1 MASGASAYLGSTR
14 VLKEKIQNSKVGS
27 MPAPVALKKSLTQHT
42 PIPGWCLQGLGRGY
56 SHMEGRKDRKGP
68 IFTKADLGLDIILP
82 LTSSYKSLDL
92 SEPQFPPLQNG
103 FEDINSVQRL

>member
-1 MASGASAYLGSTR
+1 
-14 VLKEKIQNSKVGS
+14 
-27 MPAPVALKKSLTQHT
+27 
-42 PIPGWCLQGLGRGY
+42 
-56 SHMEGRKDRKGP
+56 MEGRKDRKGP